1 MKILFDHQ
9 TFVEQEFGGI
19 SRYYYELITRL
30 SGRKDVKVDH
40 SIKYSNNEYL
50 KNNDQ
55 FKLKPYFGS
64 KRFVTDNYFVGK
76 NRLFRLFKFLKLIP
90 DHNLEM
96 EKIIQE
102 KLMAGDFDVFHPT
115 YYNPYY
121 FDWAF
126 KAGTPVVLTVYD
138 LIHEK
143 FPEYFPKTEKFKRNK
158 KICIESASRI
168 IAISENTKKDLME
181 YYSIPEDRVDVIS
194 LGSSLDSETTENN
207 FSEGLNNGILYVG
220 NRSTYKN
227 FLFLLESIFPLFKE
241 YPELKIILAGGEK
254 ISDSERKFFKS
265 NQIEDRIIVQSIQNN
280 SDLITLYR
288 SCRLFVFP
296 SIYEGFGI
304 PLLEAMQN
312 GCPVVCSDTSSFP
325 EVARDAAYFFNPLD
339 RDSILGSVREVY
351 SNENLRTDL
360 IKKGF
365 TQSQKFNWENTAEKT
380 IETYR
385 KSYEEKKIP
394 Q

>member
-30 SGRKDVKVDH
+30 SGRKDVNVDH

-64 KRFVTDNYFVGK
+64 KRFVTDDYFVGK

-90 DHNLEM
+90 DHSLEM

-102 KLMAGDFDVFHPT
+102 KLMAGDFDIFHPT

-121 FDWAF
+121 LDWAF

-143 FPEYFPKTEKFKRNK
+143 FPKYFPKTEKFKRNK
-158 KICIESASRI
+158 KICIESANRI

-181 YYSIPEDRVDVIS
+181 YYNIPEDRVDVIS
-194 LGSSLDSETTENN
+194 LGSSLDSETTDNK

-227 FLFLLESIFPLFKE
+227 FLFLLESILPLFKE
-241 YPELKIILAGGEK
+241 FHELKIILAGGEK

-265 NQIEDRIIVQSIQNN
+265 NQIEERIIVQSIQNN
-280 SDLITLYR
+280 ADLITLYR

-312 GCPVVCSDTSSFP
+312 GSPVVCSNTSSFP
-325 EVARDAAYFFNPLD
+325 EVAGDAANFFNPLD

-351 SNENLRTDL
+351 NNENLRTDL

-385 KSYEEKKIP
+385 KSYEEKNIP